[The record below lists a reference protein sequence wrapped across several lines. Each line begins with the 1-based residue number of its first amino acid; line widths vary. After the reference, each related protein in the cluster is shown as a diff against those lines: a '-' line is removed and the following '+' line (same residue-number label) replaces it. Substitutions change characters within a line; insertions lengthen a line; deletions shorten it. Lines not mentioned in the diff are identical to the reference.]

1 MSVIVMTD
9 RIRSLRA
16 VVFAALC
23 VALAATA
30 HVAMAGSGV
39 SAPVLAGAFALTLS
53 LTWLLAGRR
62 RGLTVISCW
71 MVVAQTALHLTFQ
84 QAGSLFG
91 GGGIAGAPSTDWASL
106 LLCNPD
112 TTPTGL
118 SSDELALMAGLDP
131 DIPPSGTAAVA
142 HAHGAA
148 AAADLTSAAGTPVPG
163 SGSGSAAASGMAGH
177 DMSGMSGM
185 SGMPGMNGMNGT
197 TGMGGH
203 GMAAHGMSTGMIT
216 AHVVAALACSLLL
229 WRGEAALVRLFELLG
244 ALGSVLAGALL
255 APLLVLFAR
264 ATGYRP
270 PDVPEPVGHRARLPR
285 SVLLSHALVRRGPP
299 PAAFAR

>member
-39 SAPVLAGAFALTLS
+39 SAPVLAGAFGLTLG

-71 MVVAQTALHLTFQ
+71 MVAAQTGLHLTFE

-91 GGGIAGAPSTDWASL
+91 GGGLAGAPATDWASL

-112 TTPTGL
+112 ATPTGM
-118 SSDELALMAGLDP
+118 SSDDLALMAGLDP
-131 DIPPSGTAAVA
+131 DVPPAGATAVA

-148 AAADLTSAAGTPVPG
+148 PAADLTAATGTPVP
-163 SGSGSAAASGMAGH
+163 GSGSAAASGMAGH
-177 DMSGMSGM
+177 GMSGM
-185 SGMPGMNGMNGT
+185 TGITGAGGSS
-197 TGMGGH
+197 GMGGH
-203 GMAAHGMSTGMIT
+203 DMAAHGMSTGMIT
-216 AHVVAALACSLLL
+216 AHVVAALACALLL
-229 WRGEAALVRLFELLG
+229 WRGETALVRLFELLG

-255 APLLVLFAR
+255 TPLLVLFAR
-264 ATGYRP
+264 SAGFRP
-270 PDVPEPVGHRARLPR
+270 PDAPRPVGHRARLPR
-285 SVLLSHALVRRGPP
+285 SVLLAHALARRGPP
-299 PAAFAR
+299 AAAFAR

>member
-39 SAPVLAGAFALTLS
+39 SLPVLTGAFGLTLG

-62 RGLTVISCW
+62 RGLAVISCW
-71 MVVAQTALHLTFQ
+71 MVAAQTALHLTFE

-91 GGGIAGAPSTDWASL
+91 GGGFAGAQPTDWASL

-118 SSDELALMAGLDP
+118 SSDDLALMAGLDP
-131 DIPPSGTAAVA
+131 DVPPSGAVAVA
-142 HAHGAA
+142 HTHGAA
-148 AAADLTSAAGTPVPG
+148 ATTDLASTAGVPLPGSG
-163 SGSGSAAASGMAGH
+163 SGSGSAAVSGMTGH
-177 DMSGMSGM
+177 GMSGM
-185 SGMPGMNGMNGT
+185 GGMG
-197 TGMGGH
+197 GMGGH
-203 GMAAHGMSTGMIT
+203 DMAAHGMSPGMVT
-216 AHVVAALACSLLL
+216 AHVLAALACALLL
-229 WRGEAALVRLFELLG
+229 WRGETALVRLFELLG

-255 APLLVLFAR
+255 APLLVLFTRPA
-264 ATGYRP
+264 GYRP
-270 PDVPEPVGHRARLPR
+270 PDSPGPDGHRARRAR

-299 PAAFAR
+299 SAAFAR

>member
-39 SAPVLAGAFALTLS
+39 SAPVLVGAFGLTLGV
-53 LTWLLAGRR
+53 TWLLAGRR
-62 RGLTVISCW
+62 RGLAVISCW
-71 MVVAQTALHLTFQ
+71 MVAAQTALHLTFE

-91 GGGIAGAPSTDWASL
+91 VGGLARTQQTDWASL

-112 TTPTGL
+112 ATPTGL
-118 SSDELALMAGLDP
+118 SSDDLALMAGLDP
-131 DIPPSGTAAVA
+131 DVPPSGLPATLPT

-148 AAADLTSAAGTPVPG
+148 AAPDLSSAVGTPVPDA
-163 SGSGSAAASGMAGH
+163 GSAAASGMTGH
-177 DMSGMSGM
+177 GGMSGM
-185 SGMPGMNGMNGT
+185 TGTGGSNGMGGMG
-197 TGMGGH
+197 GMGGH
-203 GMAAHGMSTGMIT
+203 DMAAHGMSTGMIT
-216 AHVVAALACSLLL
+216 AHVVAALACALLL
-229 WRGEAALVRLFELLG
+229 WRGETALVRLFELLG

-264 ATGYRP
+264 AAGYLP
-270 PDVPEPVGHRARLPR
+270 PDAPRPVGHRARLPR